1 MKTDF
6 AEYGFE
12 AEMGTD
18 LVSSEMILENLFQN
32 QWLDNQTDLI
42 MFEQT
47 YFNANV
53 NIIVLLRISFEH
65 VSGGA
70 YSGQLRSVSIKLALL
85 PSDWSTNHSVL
96 FFLKFLKRDKD

>member
-1 MKTDF
+1 MAF
-6 AEYGFE
+6 AEYGYE

-32 QWLDNQTDLI
+32 QWLDNQTDLV

-53 NIIVLLRISFEH
+53 NIIILFRISFEH

-70 YSGQLRSVSIKLALL
+70 YSGKLRLVSMPRLFLICGTHRYLKL
-85 PSDWSTNHSVL
+85 
-96 FFLKFLKRDKD
+96 

>member
-70 YSGQLRSVSIKLALL
+70 YSGQLRSVSITLALL
-85 PSDWSTNHSVL
+85 PSDWSTNHREL
-96 FFLKFLKRDKD
+96 FLLQIFETR

>member
-1 MKTDF
+1 
-6 AEYGFE
+6 
-12 AEMGTD
+12 MGTD
-18 LVSSEMILENLFQN
+18 LVSSEMILESLFQN

-53 NIIVLLRISFEH
+53 NIIVLFRISFEY

-70 YSGQLRSVSIKLALL
+70 YSGQLRRVSICF
-85 PSDWSTNHSVL
+85 SRNR
-96 FFLKFLKRDKD
+96 F

>member
-1 MKTDF
+1 
-6 AEYGFE
+6 
-12 AEMGTD
+12 MGTD
-18 LVSSEMILENLFQN
+18 LVSSEMVLESLFQN

-53 NIIVLLRISFEH
+53 NIIVLFRISFEH

-70 YSGQLRSVSIKLALL
+70 YSGQLRLVSICI
-85 PSDWSTNHSVL
+85 SHNR
-96 FFLKFLKRDKD
+96 F

>member
-18 LVSSEMILENLFQN
+18 LVSSEMILGNLFEN

-53 NIIVLLRISFEH
+53 NIIILFRISFEH

-70 YSGQLRSVSIKLALL
+70 YSGQLRRVSIWFSRNRFQFVSKSEALAHFY
-85 PSDWSTNHSVL
+85 T
-96 FFLKFLKRDKD
+96 FET

>member
-1 MKTDF
+1 
-6 AEYGFE
+6 
-12 AEMGTD
+12 MGTD

-32 QWLDNQTDLI
+32 QWLDNQTDLM

-53 NIIVLLRISFEH
+53 NIIVLFRISFEH

-70 YSGQLRSVSIKLALL
+70 YSGQLRLVSIFQRIV
-85 PSDWSTNHSVL
+85 SDTSANQWL
-96 FFLKFLKRDKD
+96 ILKILI

>member
-6 AEYGFE
+6 AENGFE

-18 LVSSEMILENLFQN
+18 LASSEMILENLFQN
-32 QWLDNQTDLI
+32 EWLDNQTDLI

-53 NIIVLLRISFEH
+53 NIILLFRISFEH

-70 YSGQLRSVSIKLALL
+70 YSGQLRLVSM
-85 PSDWSTNHSVL
+85 
-96 FFLKFLKRDKD
+96 

>member
-1 MKTDF
+1 
-6 AEYGFE
+6 
-12 AEMGTD
+12 MGTD
-18 LVSSEMILENLFQN
+18 LVSSEMILGNLFEN
-32 QWLDNQTDLI
+32 QWLDNQTDLF

-53 NIIVLLRISFEH
+53 NIIFLLRISFEH